1 MYEGVLMEENV
12 QQNEE
17 GLSLIYII
25 RLLFSKIKW
34 LILACLIGGFLGGVF
49 GVIRTYDMKY
59 YGTSIEFYVNPEKAV
74 SATAVTN
81 TNNTSTVGSQYGVYG
96 SYGNNVMDTMIK
108 LLEAENFTERLML
121 EDNGLPSLELY
132 PNLSQEKYLTSEQ
145 AIQAANAEWAK
156 VAEWETA
163 KTEKLEEVNNQWE
176 IAGFDL
182 AWGTFNETTYRNLLK
197 TAPSSIPAELQTAYS
212 EFVDVQKHYLEA
224 VEVASSVQKQSDT
237 VVEEFLNEWRAL
249 PKYNTVLKKFNSSIK
264 YSYLDEDVELSDAT
278 YLARS
283 FITVALNV
291 LNDEE
296 FANDLLVRVKRSVP
310 AYIEEKMFVPD
321 GYTGTTCTR
330 ITRNDDIHRT
340 NPNYRAKQ
348 SIKYAILAAMA
359 TGVIAAAFIIVLDTQ
374 DKRLRDY
381 ETITKTLNVPVLGII
396 PTIEELKRLSDEKE
410 QHNKEV
416 K

>member
-1 MYEGVLMEENV
+1 MEENV

-34 LILACLIGGFLGGVF
+34 LIIACLIGGFLGGVF

-163 KTEKLEEVNNQWE
+163 KTEKLEEVNK
-176 IAGFDL
+176 AH
-182 AWGTFNETTYRNLLK
+182 NE
-197 TAPSSIPAELQTAYS
+197 
-212 EFVDVQKHYLEA
+212 
-224 VEVASSVQKQSDT
+224 EVKKIITGQR
-237 VVEEFLNEWRAL
+237 VVEET
-249 PKYNTVLKKFNSSIK
+249 KVKKSFFDSA
-264 YSYLDEDVELSDAT
+264 VE
-278 YLARS
+278 
-283 FITVALNV
+283 
-291 LNDEE
+291 
-296 FANDLLVRVKRSVP
+296 
-310 AYIEEKMFVPD
+310 
-321 GYTGTTCTR
+321 
-330 ITRNDDIHRT
+330 
-340 NPNYRAKQ
+340 
-348 SIKYAILAAMA
+348 
-359 TGVIAAAFIIVLDTQ
+359 
-374 DKRLRDY
+374 
-381 ETITKTLNVPVLGII
+381 KTLKLLQN
-396 PTIEELKRLSDEKE
+396 
-410 QHNKEV
+410 
-416 K
+416 